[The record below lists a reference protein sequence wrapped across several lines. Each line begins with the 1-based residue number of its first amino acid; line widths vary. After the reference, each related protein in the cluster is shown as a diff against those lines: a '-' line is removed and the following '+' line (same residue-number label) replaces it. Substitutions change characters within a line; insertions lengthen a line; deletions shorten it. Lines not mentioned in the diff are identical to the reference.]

1 MVSLEMEDKVLEI
14 KALGRPC
21 FLGQLYDAKTSSLLP
36 GFSLFKR
43 SDIQSRANNVN
54 STKFE
59 FTEVHSLSDRADSLD
74 VSAELSVSILS
85 GAFSVG
91 GSGAY
96 ISNKQD
102 TSESTTVA
110 AIAQYRTTSKSLDLN
125 ALRTMVDIEQEMLD
139 KICATHVV
147 TSIVYGGNLVGTL
160 TQKST
165 NKADNTKIKANF
177 SIEVFNSMGQWLS
190 AGANSTITVEERK
203 KINSFNLHIDL
214 CADFPLKK
222 NSAPTDPVSMIDV
235 VKNAELVGDGV
246 PCEIFLT
253 PLPLLVDNISSFRE
267 LAKADLIDIIDLY
280 GGILK
285 LENSRAWL
293 LDSVEAHSGI
303 FPTFTGDIRGRTI
316 ETTKLVQDA
325 RDNLRRYLQNYRSE
339 LTDIE
344 PPQFVEGV
352 KAKFSAAMAEYEKDK
367 DEWRR
372 YQDRLVA
379 AEQHGFPIL
388 GVTAVGGQMS
398 RADKGMLAA
407 ILVPENANWK
417 ALVDLYGDLALDIRQ
432 WRTSIDKPSQGND
445 DGTANG
451 PETTYVSIYADPLH
465 DTTLESLDDEAGTLK
480 IALASARY
488 VHMSNWCLVPDLFLQ
503 GDQTCS
509 LPHLRPFAR
518 PYRWHGVERAQQ
530 GGLGHYHQQR
540 RKLAIRWRRSP
551 LQTSRDWYHNL
562 CEPDQVCRRFR
573 QRPA

>member
-1 MVSLEMEDKVLEI
+1 MEDKVLEI

-21 FLGQLYDAKTSSLLP
+21 FLGQLYDAKTSSLLQ

-59 FTEVHSLSDRADSLD
+59 FTEVNSLSDRASSLD

-85 GAFSVG
+85 GSFSVG

-96 ISNKQD
+96 LSNKQD
-102 TSESTTVA
+102 TNESTTVA

-125 ALRTMVDIEQEMLD
+125 ALRNMVDIDQEMLA

-147 TSIVYGGNLVGTL
+147 TGIVYGGNIVGTL

-165 NKADNTKIKANF
+165 NKADNTKIKTNF
-177 SIEVFNSMGQWLS
+177 SIEVFKSMGQWLS
-190 AGANSTITVEERK
+190 AGANTTITVEERK

-222 NSAPTDPVSMIDV
+222 NTAPTDPVSMV
-235 VKNAELVGDGV
+235 EAVKSAELVGDGV

-253 PLPLLVDNISSFRE
+253 PLPLLVANIPGFRE
-267 LAKADLIDIIDLY
+267 LAKADLIDIMDLY
-280 GGILK
+280 DRVLK

-293 LDSVEAHSGI
+293 HDAVEAYSGI
-303 FPTFTGDIRGRTI
+303 FPTFTGDIRSRTI
-316 ETTKLVQDA
+316 KTTKLVQDA
-325 RDNLRRYLQNYRSE
+325 RDNLRKYLQNYRSE
-339 LTDIE
+339 LPDIE
-344 PPQFVEGV
+344 PPPQFVKGV
-352 KAKFSAAMAEYEKDK
+352 ATRFNAAMAEYEKDK

-372 YQDRLVA
+372 YQDRLAA

-388 GVTAVGGQMS
+388 GVTAVGSKMS

-417 ALVDLYGDLALDIRQ
+417 ALVDLYGDLAIDIRQ
-432 WRTSIDKPSQGND
+432 WRTSIDKPPQGND
-445 DGTANG
+445 GSANG

-465 DTTLESLDDEAGTLK
+465 DATLESLDDESGTLK
-480 IALASARY
+480 NALASAR
-488 VHMSNWCLVPDLFLQ
+488 
-503 GDQTCS
+503 
-509 LPHLRPFAR
+509 
-518 PYRWHGVERAQQ
+518 
-530 GGLGHYHQQR
+530 
-540 RKLAIRWRRSP
+540 
-551 LQTSRDWYHNL
+551 
-562 CEPDQVCRRFR
+562 
-573 QRPA
+573 